1 MKKGIISQNVLKLL
15 FDVKNMKKS
24 LKSWIVLLLWSL
36 LTNGCWNFS
45 LRTYWWIMDVLF
57 ADSCHLAGGWSG
69 EWFESGVPGTIS
81 ITSNSSGASIQHK
94 GHCVKKIKHSN
105 SQFIFQ
111 SHREGENWLKVQSW
125 SEYVGMLSIL
135 WSTFA
140 TVLQEMCC
148 K

>member
-1 MKKGIISQNVLKLL
+1 
-15 FDVKNMKKS
+15 
-24 LKSWIVLLLWSL
+24 
-36 LTNGCWNFS
+36 
-45 LRTYWWIMDVLF
+45 MDVLFAF

-111 SHREGENWLKVQSW
+111 SHREGENWLKMQVW
-125 SEYVGMLSIL
+125 SEYVGIGKRYAQYFMVNICNSI
-135 WSTFA
+135 TRN
-140 TVLQEMCC
+140 VLQI
-148 K
+148 KFD